1 MTRTAAAARG
11 RQALT
16 ESRQERISLL
26 AQMRLWPGPDNVPLP
41 GYLTSRQAAERIGV
55 TRRTVE
61 RYRAVLRQEGSP
73 A

>member
-1 MTRTAAAARG
+1 MTRTDAAVLA

-16 ESRQERISLL
+16 ESRLERITLL

-41 GYLTSRQAAERIGV
+41 GYVTSRQAAQRLGV
-55 TRRTVE
+55 TRRTIE
-61 RYRAVLRQEGSP
+61 RYRAVLRAS